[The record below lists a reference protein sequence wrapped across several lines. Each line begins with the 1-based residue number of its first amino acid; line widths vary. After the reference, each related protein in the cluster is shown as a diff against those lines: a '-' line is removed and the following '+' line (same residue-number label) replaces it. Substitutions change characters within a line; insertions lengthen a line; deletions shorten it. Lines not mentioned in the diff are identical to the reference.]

1 MNKKLKIIYFADIAA
16 EHTLRW
22 VLYFAK
28 LGHEVHV
35 ITWNDLSSRYRLDDV
50 ENSFNPATLHVIC
63 KNRPT
68 SYSHSFGT
76 FFFKYL
82 KWIFLIIKN
91 TRAIFFEVRPD
102 LIHSHSVGSYAWITL
117 FLPKTK
123 IIMTPWGT
131 DILID
136 MKESIFNRFIS
147 LRALHKSSA
156 ITVDAEHMKDK
167 LINFGIEP
175 SKIQIIFFGTNTKEY
190 VRIKKERSR
199 IREKYNILE
208 TDIVVISTR
217 TLNPIHDVFL
227 TIQSIPLV
235 LNENKNVKFIIASD
249 GSERTQ
255 MKEYVANLG
264 ISDYVIFPGYMTS
277 PEMVAFLSA
286 SDIYVSSSKADAGL
300 SASTAEAMST
310 GLPVIVS
317 DNSDNRFWVKDSG
330 ILLEDGDSQGIAD
343 GILSLVDNSGLME
356 TLGSNGKSRILI
368 DNDYETE
375 MNKVNT
381 LYLVEVNKN

>member
-1 MNKKLKIIYFADIAA
+1 
-16 EHTLRW
+16 
-22 VLYFAK
+22 
-28 LGHEVHV
+28 
-35 ITWNDLSSRYRLDDV
+35 
-50 ENSFNPATLHVIC
+50 
-63 KNRPT
+63 
-68 SYSHSFGT
+68 
-76 FFFKYL
+76 
-82 KWIFLIIKN
+82 
-91 TRAIFFEVRPD
+91 
-102 LIHSHSVGSYAWITL
+102 
-117 FLPKTK
+117 
-123 IIMTPWGT
+123 MTPWGT

-330 ILLEDGDSQGIAD
+330 ILFEDGDSQGIAD